1 MTIPVQCPACLKEYG
16 LRDDLEGK
24 RVRCKECGENISVP
38 LLRKINGGASE
49 AARQATTKSTPTKPR
64 PATKSKPAAPR
75 HNDDELLLEDDDEV
89 EDFDDVEE
97 LGTGSEFRSASRQP
111 IRKKKPKKASLSLGG
126 GWLGAIWGILT
137 SDVTGVALFV
147 LGIAIFAVMSNL
159 QPMQA
164 NMDRSQ
170 WLLFSAGIS
179 LFLPAN
185 LWMTVRMWKVNRQ
198 WAVLFLGSGG
208 MLRAMASALPNG
220 VVVAVEIL
228 RFLLLI
234 AFVVEHWDEVR
245 APVIAFALGLCLT
258 VAGGM
263 GLFKGGPP
271 QLAGNRGALPV
282 PAQGIPAINGRAP
295 AVVPNGQ
302 GASNNPISDIANVN
316 PFPVESI
323 QLPELP
329 EFSLGPLAR
338 GETFQD
344 PQVTYQRLFFITG
357 TSNSK
362 LAGTVPGAN
371 TAMVY
376 LEPKGSHAAQSLA
389 CVLIASAGSNLL
401 EGRACPNQDDL
412 NEMVPYVK
420 AGFAVLGFSLDGYST
435 GALKLSQ
442 EQQMG
447 VNYVQ
452 FQKAQAGLVNVRNV
466 VEFASK
472 KIPQVNSQRLFIAGH
487 SSAATLALLAAAH
500 EPRLRGAVAY
510 APATNVVT
518 GLRDVISAPGVDRIL
533 PGLQQFA
540 AQSSPLSHVSR
551 VNCPVFLFHAADD
564 SNISVLDSRLF
575 ADRLKQNGKSV
586 EYVEVPTG
594 NHYDS
599 MIQQGIPRAIPW
611 LKQLASQTDSNP
623 APVVAQNQ
631 SAQNAGTTSVPIVP
645 VAPLTNLPQNANVG
659 GQRSGGGRVVKF
671 RFQSFEG
678 KGDAATAARQALR
691 GVPWADPNDILVD
704 TAKGEIWI
712 GQLSGSVNTGVAQQA
727 LGTAG
732 FQMLPGVSVGQK
744 SALVA
749 ATQSPPINNEKVDT
763 TKPATVSSQEGP
775 DVPVG
780 KPPVTGEAPKAKPAP
795 VTTPINPPEKRPER
809 EKARR
814 VVTFKYERFTGKGSS
829 ANAMKD
835 ALRKIDWADQ
845 NDIAIDAAKK
855 EIRIGLLAESPNYD
869 QARKALTT
877 QGFVVAPGMTTSTTK
892 D

>member
-38 LLRKINGGASE
+38 RLRTINGN
-49 AARQATTKSTPTKPR
+49 AAETARRATTKSTPAKPKPTTKP
-64 PATKSKPAAPR
+64 KPAATR
-75 HNDDELLLEDDDEV
+75 HNDDDLVLEDDDEFD
-89 EDFDDVEE
+89 EFDDAEE
-97 LGTGSEFRSASRQP
+97 LDSVSEFRSTPRHP
-111 IRKKKPKKASLSLGG
+111 TRKKKPKKASSSPGS
-126 GWLGAIWGILT
+126 GWIAAMWGLLT

-147 LGIAIFAVMSNL
+147 LGIGIFAVMANL

-208 MLRAMASALPNG
+208 MLRAMATALPNG
-220 VVVAVEIL
+220 VVIAIEIL
-228 RFLLLI
+228 RFLFLI

-245 APVIAFALGLCLT
+245 APVIAFTLGLCLT

-271 QLAGNRGALPV
+271 QFAGNRGALPV
-282 PAQGIPAINGRAP
+282 PAPGIPAMNGRVP

-323 QLPELP
+323 QIPELP
-329 EFSLGPLAR
+329 EFSLGPMAR

-362 LAGTVPGAN
+362 LVGTVPGTN

-376 LEPKGSHAAQSLA
+376 LEPKGSHAPQSLS

-412 NEMVPYVK
+412 NEMLPYVK
-420 AGFAVLGFSLDGYST
+420 AGFAVLGFSLDGYTT

-500 EPRLRGAVAY
+500 EPRLKGVVAY

-540 AQSSPLSHVSR
+540 TQSSPLSHVSR
-551 VNCPVFLFHAADD
+551 VNCPVFLFHATDD

-575 ADRLKQNGKSV
+575 ADRLKQNGKPV

-611 LKQLASQTDSNP
+611 LKQLANQADSNS

-631 SAQNAGTTSVPIVP
+631 PVQNAGMTPVPMVP
-645 VAPLTNLPQNANVG
+645 LAPLTNLPQNLTAG
-659 GQRSGGGRVVKF
+659 GQPSGRVVRF
-671 RFQSFEG
+671 RFQSFG
-678 KGDAATAARQALR
+678 GNGDAAAAARQALR
-691 GVPWADPNDILVD
+691 GVTWADPNDIEVD
-704 TAKGEIWI
+704 AAKGEIRI
-712 GQLSGSVNTGVAQQA
+712 GQLGGSVNTGAAQQT
-727 LGTAG
+727 LSSAG
-732 FQMLPGVSVGQK
+732 FQMLPGVSIGSK

-749 ATQSPPINNEKVDT
+749 AVQSPPISNQKVDRA
-763 TKPATVSSQEGP
+763 KPVTVPSQEIP
-775 DVPVG
+775 DVPVN
-780 KPPVTGEAPKAKPAP
+780 KPPVNAETPKSKPTP
-795 VTTPINPPEKRPER
+795 VTPPSNPPEKRPER

-829 ANAMKD
+829 ANAMKE
-835 ALRKIDWADQ
+835 ALKRVDWADQ
-845 NDIAIDAAKK
+845 NDVVIDATKK
-855 EIRIGLLAESPNYD
+855 EIRIGLLAESPNFD
-869 QARKALTT
+869 QARKSLTT
-877 QGFVVAPGMTTSTTK
+877 QGFVVAPGVTTATTK